1 METPP
6 GREQG
11 GDLEEWEDK
20 FHDAESFPEGGKQ
33 RRKSDIVRNKIPK
46 TGIFAFAF
54 YREIAIIGYR

>member
-6 GREQG
+6 GRSRG
-11 GDLEEWEDK
+11 TWKSGRMK
-20 FHDAESFPEGGKQ
+20 FHDTELFPEGGKQ